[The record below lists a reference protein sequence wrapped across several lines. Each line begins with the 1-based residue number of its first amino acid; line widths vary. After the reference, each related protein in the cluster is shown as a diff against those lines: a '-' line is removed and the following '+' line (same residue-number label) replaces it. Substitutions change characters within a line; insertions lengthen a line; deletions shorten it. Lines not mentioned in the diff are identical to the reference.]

1 MQNPFTIGP
10 EKQNL
15 IYWSIIKENKFF
27 PNKIRLSQNHHNKLK
42 STHYYSERYKLI
54 NQQV

>member
-15 IYWSIIKENKFF
+15 IYWSIIKESKLF